1 MRQRLAILGS
11 RRRKSAGASR
21 NAPVAPPLR
30 VRAVTRPHGARRE
43 SCVKAA
49 AGRACHAAVNALS
62 AKRHAAARQGAMLV
76 IFNPAA
82 GAGRRRRLARAI
94 DWLCR
99 EGLPPDVAETRAPG
113 DAQLIAAEAAARG
126 EAVIVAAGGD
136 GTIAEVA
143 AGIAGSGAALGIL
156 PLGTANVLA
165 LELGV
170 PLAPEAA
177 AALLATG
184 TRRLIHPG
192 LITDASGAGRLFV
205 QMAGAGFDAAVVQAL
220 DLGLKRRLG
229 RAAYVVQ
236 AMREAARHPFAPIEA
251 VLDGTPHRAT
261 SVIVTKGRLYA
272 GRHLLAPAA
281 RPSRPGFQVALLSGA
296 GAASVVAAGLAL
308 PLGLLPRLP
317 GLRLL
322 PASRVTLAGP
332 GIALQA
338 DGDPAGNLPA
348 RIEDAPAPLA
358 ILLP

>member
-1 MRQRLAILGS
+1 
-11 RRRKSAGASR
+11 
-21 NAPVAPPLR
+21 
-30 VRAVTRPHGARRE
+30 
-43 SCVKAA
+43 
-49 AGRACHAAVNALS
+49 
-62 AKRHAAARQGAMLV
+62 MLV

-82 GAGRRRRLARAI
+82 GAGRRRRLSRAI

-113 DAQLIAAEAAARG
+113 DARLIAADAASRG
-126 EAVIVAAGGD
+126 ESVIVAAGGD

-143 AGIAGSGAALGIL
+143 AGIAGSAATLGIL

-170 PLAPEAA
+170 PLAPEQAA
-177 AALLATG
+177 AVLAAG

-192 LITDASGAGRLFV
+192 LITDEAGTQRLFV
-205 QMAGAGFDAAVVQAL
+205 QMAGAGFDAAVVQGL

-229 RAAYVVQ
+229 RAAYVIQ
-236 AMREAARHPFAPIEA
+236 AMREVARHPFAPIEA
-251 VLDGTPHRAT
+251 VLDGTRHRAG

-281 RPSRPGFQVALLSGA
+281 RPAAPGFQVALLDAGGPGA
-296 GAASVVAAGLAL
+296 VVAAALAL

-317 GLRLL
+317 GMRLL
-322 PASRVTLAGP
+322 PASRVTLSGP
-332 GIALQA
+332 GVALQA
-338 DGDPAGNLPA
+338 DGDPAGCLPA
-348 RIEDAPAPLA
+348 RIEDAPAPLP